1 MRVPVRK
8 GEFLLKCTFSVLFW
22 KTVMISTLLN
32 LVFFNRILIFF
43 QYSHCYYVHV
53 VQEILV
59 LPKSLSRVILQFQ
72 SVMSEATSTLL
83 PTSDAGQ
90 PPLQSGLMNFQ
101 RFEIFGETKLTV
113 SLGNEQKTDW
123 RTKPLILGIKVF
135 RTTTTCHFFSCF
147 HRKMTWM

>member
-1 MRVPVRK
+1 
-8 GEFLLKCTFSVLFW
+8 
-22 KTVMISTLLN
+22 MISTLLN

-101 RFEIFGETKLTV
+101 RFEILGETKLIV

-123 RTKPLILGIKVF
+123 RTKPLILGIKGF

>member
-1 MRVPVRK
+1 
-8 GEFLLKCTFSVLFW
+8 
-22 KTVMISTLLN
+22 MISTLLN
-32 LVFFNRILIFF
+32 LVFFNGILIFF
-43 QYSHCYYVHV
+43 HFSHCYYVHV

-83 PTSDAGQ
+83 STSDAGQ

-101 RFEIFGETKLTV
+101 RFEILGETKLIV

-123 RTKPLILGIKVF
+123 RTKPLILGIKAF

>member
-1 MRVPVRK
+1 MSVPVRK

-32 LVFFNRILIFF
+32 LVFFNGILIFF

-59 LPKSLSRVILQFQ
+59 LPKSLGRVILQFQ
-72 SVMSEATSTLL
+72 SMMSEATSTLL

-101 RFEIFGETKLTV
+101 RFEILGETK
-113 SLGNEQKTDW
+113 
-123 RTKPLILGIKVF
+123 
-135 RTTTTCHFFSCF
+135 
-147 HRKMTWM
+147 

>member
-8 GEFLLKCTFSVLFW
+8 GEFLLKCTFSVLLW

-72 SVMSEATSTLL
+72 SVMSEVTSTLL

-101 RFEIFGETKLTV
+101 RFEILKETKLIV
-113 SLGNEQKTDW
+113 SLGNEQ
-123 RTKPLILGIKVF
+123 
-135 RTTTTCHFFSCF
+135 
-147 HRKMTWM
+147 

>member
-1 MRVPVRK
+1 
-8 GEFLLKCTFSVLFW
+8 
-22 KTVMISTLLN
+22 MISTLLN
-32 LVFFNRILIFF
+32 LVFFNGILIFF

-90 PPLQSGLMNFQ
+90 PLLQSGLMNFQ
-101 RFEIFGETKLTV
+101 RFEILGETKLIV

-123 RTKPLILGIKVF
+123 RTKPLILGIKAF